1 MTQSAQPL
9 VSIIMPTYNR
19 ARYVA
24 ESIQS
29 VQAQTYAHW
38 ELLIEDDGSDD
49 NTAEIVN
56 TFTDA
61 RIDYTQHAHT
71 AITGTLRN
79 RAIQRAKGE
88 YIAFMDSD
96 DLWVSNKLE
105 QQIHLLEQ
113 NPNAG
118 FSVTNWCDFMIPGQ
132 PEPPYHKPAHG
143 ASVGNIFREHCTA
156 ELLFHITTLM
166 FRKNC
171 MEKTGMFNENR
182 LFTDYSFMGLLA
194 YYYEAVVIYEPML
207 HRRVH
212 AGNSVNK
219 SWAEDFEEYQ
229 ESVHQY
235 LGNGWISLAAV
246 REPLFLSYINLG
258 EKFATMQ
265 NKPNAIKNYL
275 KAWKYK
281 PLSFIPAKKLAKILF
296 L

>member
-1 MTQSAQPL
+1 MTQSL
-9 VSIIMPTYNR
+9 ITIIMPTYNR
-19 ARYVA
+19 AKFIA
-24 ESIQS
+24 ESIAS
-29 VQAQTYAHW
+29 VQAQTYTYW

-56 TFTDA
+56 TFTDT
-61 RIDYTQHAHT
+61 RIHYTQHART

-96 DLWVSNKLE
+96 DLWVPNKLE
-105 QQIHLLEQ
+105 QQVSLLEQ

-118 FSVTNWCDFMIPGQ
+118 FSVTNWCDFKVPGQ
-132 PEPPYHKPAHG
+132 LEPPYHKPVS
-143 ASVGNIFREHCTA
+143 SVSISNIFREHCTA

-166 FRKNC
+166 FRKSC
-171 MEKTGMFNENR
+171 LEKTGMFNENR

-194 YYYEAVVIYEPML
+194 YYYDAVVIYDPML

-229 ESVHQY
+229 ESVLDY
-235 LGNGWISLAAV
+235 LDKGWVGIAAV
-246 REPLFLSYINLG
+246 RQPLFLSYINLG
-258 EKFATMQ
+258 EKYTTKRD
-265 NKPNAIKNYL
+265 KPAAIKNYL
-275 KAWKYK
+275 KAWQYK
-281 PLSFIPAKKLAKILF
+281 PLSIIPAKKLVKTLF